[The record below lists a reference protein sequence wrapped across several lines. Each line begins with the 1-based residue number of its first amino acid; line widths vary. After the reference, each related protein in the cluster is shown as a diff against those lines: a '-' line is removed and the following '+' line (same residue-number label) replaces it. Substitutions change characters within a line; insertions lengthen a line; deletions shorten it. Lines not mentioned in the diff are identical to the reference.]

1 MLQHSV
7 SLPQIID
14 LLLQSLQSSFSSTH
28 CLLFLISDQP
38 YQLRADRLSM
48 ERMSSV
54 KMLSVSSTAVCA
66 ERCYTHSTGS
76 SMSLRAALLSISCCS
91 SAQTHLMRLHSR
103 SQLFQLFL
111 SLLDSLLIFHLC
123 LLQKPLFTETHQQ
136 LNHMLSQHFRLHLEE
151 INQYKVLSVYL
162 CSQ

>member
-1 MLQHSV
+1 MRSCV
-7 SLPQIID
+7 RICVTCRNWMWSCVCD
-14 LLLQSLQSSFSSTH
+14 RCSSSAS
-28 CLLFLISDQP
+28 LFLRSLISCSSRSSCP
-38 YQLRADRLSM
+38 SARLTACFSWSLISRISSERSLSM

-103 SQLFQLFL
+103 SQLLQLFL
-111 SLLDSLLIFHLC
+111 SLLNSLLMFHLC
-123 LLQKPLFTETHQQ
+123 LLQKPLFTETH
-136 LNHMLSQHFRLHLEE
+136 
-151 INQYKVLSVYL
+151 
-162 CSQ
+162 